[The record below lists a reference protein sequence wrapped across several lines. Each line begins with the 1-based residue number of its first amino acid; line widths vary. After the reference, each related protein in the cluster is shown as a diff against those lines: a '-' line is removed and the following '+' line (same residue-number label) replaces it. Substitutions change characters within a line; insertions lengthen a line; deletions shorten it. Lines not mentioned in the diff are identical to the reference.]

1 MKKTVL
7 ALSLLALLGTSP
19 IMSQTHQPRHRHQPR
34 TEQVAN
40 DNDKG
45 NENKEANKEADNA
58 NNDGKATADENV
70 AFSDTT
76 SVTTYSFDEANSTD
90 DANAAVNDSPL
101 NFSHYDNPFAWF
113 ATLFTAGFG
122 GIVLALLVIV
132 VVFTF
137 IFAPFIIL
145 FMILRYLMRRH
156 NDRVELAEKAMEAGV
171 DVPEHLRPVSRQS
184 DDYMWRKGVKNA
196 SIGFGLMV
204 IFFFW
209 DIRFFAGI
217 GGFVLCYGIGQ
228 MLIARTSNGKGNND
242 PNDPNAPNSFNDP
255 NNSVGG
261 TPNS

>member
-76 SVTTYSFDEANSTD
+76 SATTYSFDEANSTD
-90 DANAAVNDSPL
+90 DANSAVNDSPL

-156 NDRVELAEKAMEAGV
+156 NDRVELAEKAME
-171 DVPEHLRPVSRQS
+171 S
-184 DDYMWRKGVKNA
+184 
-196 SIGFGLMV
+196 
-204 IFFFW
+204 
-209 DIRFFAGI
+209 
-217 GGFVLCYGIGQ
+217 
-228 MLIARTSNGKGNND
+228 
-242 PNDPNAPNSFNDP
+242 
-255 NNSVGG
+255 
-261 TPNS
+261 

>member
-45 NENKEANKEADNA
+45 NENKDANKEADNA

-76 SVTTYSFDEANSTD
+76 SATTYSFDEANSTD
-90 DANAAVNDSPL
+90 DANSAVNDSPL

-171 DVPEHLRPVSRQS
+171 YVPEHLRPVSRQS

-228 MLIARTSNGKGNND
+228 MLISRTSKGKGNND
-242 PNDPNAPNSFNDP
+242 PNDPNDPNSFNDP

>member
-34 TEQVAN
+34 TEQMAN

-45 NENKEANKEADNA
+45 NDNKEADNDNKEA
-58 NNDGKATADENV
+58 DNDNNDGKSTADENV

-76 SVTTYSFDEANSTD
+76 SATTYSFDEANSTD
-90 DANAAVNDSPL
+90 DANSDVSDSPL
-101 NFSHYDNPFAWF
+101 NFKHYDNPFAWF

-137 IFAPFIIL
+137 LFAPFIIL

-204 IFFFW
+204 IFLFW
-209 DIRFFAGI
+209 DNNFFAGI

-242 PNDPNAPNSFNDP
+242 PNDPNDP
-255 NNSVGG
+255 NIGG